1 VNSSTQSEI
10 RMLREFVHMH
20 LQGKTCFFCG
30 LPLIEASETYGH
42 RNHPPIKVALTVH
55 HADENHGNNDARNRK
70 DAHQHC
76 HKSFHAKRILHGKS
90 VRVAMREVRAEV
102 AGAQ

>member
-1 VNSSTQSEI
+1 MRASTQFEL

-20 LQGKTCFFCG
+20 LQGKICFFCG
-30 LPLIEASETYGH
+30 LALIDASETFGH

-55 HADENHGNNDARNRK
+55 HADENHENNAPGNRK
-70 DAHQHC
+70 DCHQHC
-76 HKSFHAKRILHGKS
+76 HKSYHAKRILHGKS